1 MPTNKEELALRWAMK
16 SEAEKN
22 LVRKKNA
29 QKVKVHRAGKVNK
42 KRSEMNLD
50 ELSKVRA
57 TDKKKKKNKRIK
69 MTDEQRDIVKAKDRE
84 RKAKDR
90 EKKALERKN
99 KNEDNGNKIK
109 ETKTDSKN
117 WEKKKMKQL
126 MDNCKTQ
133 QKLEAQRSE
142 EEREEIE
149 VEKVRIMREKRCKMT
164 VTAEKL
170 ARIHAKNG
178 MREHKNFGYLK
189 EYKQRKKRDS
199 FNPEK
204 WEKEPHA
211 LSEYFRMVRESET
224 TSEREDKLKKMNQIR
239 VKRHREKIKKMLQ
252 EPIIV
257 EDYGEKGEYELL
269 RERNIQEFE
278 RLKKESGLFD

>member
-1 MPTNKEELALRWAMK
+1 MPTSKEELALRWAMK
-16 SEAEKN
+16 SEEEKN

-29 QKVKVHRAGKVNK
+29 KKVKVHRAGKVNK
-42 KRSEMNLD
+42 MRSEMNLD
-50 ELSKVRA
+50 ELSKVRGI
-57 TDKKKKKNKRIK
+57 DKKKKKNKRIK
-69 MTDEQRDIVKAKDRE
+69 MTDEQREIVKAKDRE

-90 EKKALERKN
+90 EKKALERKKKKEN
-99 KNEDNGNKIK
+99 NGMEII

-133 QKLEAQRSE
+133 QKLEAKRSE

-149 VEKVRIMREKRCKMT
+149 VEKVRIMREKRSKMT

-170 ARIHAKNG
+170 ARIQAKNG
-178 MREHKNFGYLK
+178 MREHRNFGYLK
-189 EYKQRKKRDS
+189 EYKQRRRHNL
-199 FNPEK
+199 FNPQK

-211 LSEYFRMVRESET
+211 LSEYFRMVRETET
-224 TSEREDKLKKMNQIR
+224 TSEREEKLKKMNQIR
-239 VKRHREKIKKMLQ
+239 VRRHREKIKKMLK
-252 EPIIV
+252 EPIIL

-269 RERNIQEFE
+269 REKNIQEFE
-278 RLKKESGLFD
+278 KLKKESGLFD